1 MYYLRQVTAVSYCHA
16 IPATLHGLAGRRR
29 DAARRH
35 HRRNLRLLLQRG
47 YEPVPAH
54 RRLTFK
60 SQENYFRLT
69 DGAGNAVEKALA

>member
-1 MYYLRQVTAVSYCHA
+1 
-16 IPATLHGLAGRRR
+16 
-29 DAARRH
+29 
-35 HRRNLRLLLQRG
+35 LQRG